1 MSNNT
6 TEQRSLEALD
16 SSTEDELSLK
26 DIVKKIQTG
35 KKLFFKHFKRIA
47 VFSVLGGLLGF
58 GYAFF
63 SKPLYTAKLSF
74 VMRSDATN
82 AAASG
87 LAGLSS
93 LLGSGT
99 SAASTSPLDRIIE
112 LIGSDQ
118 IVGKALLTEGS
129 VEGKRDLMINHFIR
143 IADLTTSWNKD
154 TSLATLKFNI
164 GDEYNKLNFAQRK
177 AIKAISAM
185 LAGPKGMLSKSFDK
199 KSGIMQMSVVYTH
212 EELSIQLNKA
222 IYNELI
228 HFYINESVAP
238 LASKVAILQTK
249 VDSIQGVLNYTQN
262 MSALKNDQGLGLL
275 LQQDKV
281 VQKRLGIKETMLTM
295 TYGESLKNL
304 EQLKYILATT
314 SPSFNIIDQPYA
326 PIKPV
331 EKSKIKFGLVGF
343 LLSGIFS
350 FIFIW
355 VKIWFKALLD

>member
-1 MSNNT
+1 MSNNI
-6 TEQRSLEALD
+6 TEQRPFNVSD
-16 SSTEDELSLK
+16 SITEDELTLK
-26 DIVKKIQTG
+26 DIVKKILTV
-35 KKLFFKHFKRIA
+35 KKLFVKHFKTI
-47 VFSVLGGLLGF
+47 VLFSVLGGLLGF
-58 GYAFF
+58 GYAFS

-74 VMRSDATN
+74 VMRSDATSS
-82 AAASG
+82 AASG

-143 IADLTTSWNKD
+143 IADLTTSWRKD

-228 HFYINESVAP
+228 HFYTNESVAP
-238 LASKVAILQTK
+238 LASKVVILQTK

-304 EQLKYILATT
+304 EQLKYILATIT
-314 SPSFNIIDQPYA
+314 PSFSIIDEAFTPIQPQQ
-326 PIKPV
+326 
-331 EKSKIKFGLVGF
+331 KSKLKFGYIGF
-343 LLSGIFS
+343 FFFGVFS
-350 FIFIW
+350 FLYFIA
-355 VKIWFKALLD
+355 KQWFNRMMD

>member
-1 MSNNT
+1 MSNNIKEERPLNT
-6 TEQRSLEALD
+6 MD

-26 DIVKKIQTG
+26 DIVKKIQSG
-35 KKLFFKHFKRIA
+35 KKLFIKHFKRIA
-47 VFSVLGGLLGF
+47 VFSVLGGLLGL
-58 GYAFF
+58 GYAFL
-63 SKPLYTAKLSF
+63 SKPSYTAKISF
-74 VMRSDATN
+74 VMRSDATS

-118 IVGKALLTEGS
+118 IVGKALLVEGS

-143 IADLTTSWNKD
+143 IANLTKSWRKD
-154 TSLATLKFNI
+154 TTLATVKFNI

-177 AIKAISAM
+177 AIKVISVM
-185 LAGPKGMLSKSFDK
+185 LSGPKGMLSKSFDK
-199 KSGIMQMSVVYTH
+199 KTGIMQMSVVYSH

-222 IYNELI
+222 IYNELV
-228 HFYINESVAP
+228 HFYTNESIAP

-281 VQKRLGIKETMLTM
+281 VQKRLGVKETMLTM
-295 TYGESLKNL
+295 MYGESLKNL
-304 EQLKYILATT
+304 EQLKTILATT
-314 SPSFNIIDQPYA
+314 SPSFSIIDEAFSPIQPQG
-326 PIKPV
+326 
-331 EKSKIKFGLVGF
+331 KSKFIFGFMGF
-343 LLSGIFS
+343 FFFGVFS
-350 FIFIW
+350 FIYFIARQ
-355 VKIWFKALLD
+355 WFDKMMD

>member
-1 MSNNT
+1 MLNNT
-6 TEQRSLEALD
+6 TEQRPLDVLD
-16 SSTEDELSLK
+16 SAMEDELSLK
-26 DIVKKIQTG
+26 DIVKKIQSG
-35 KKLFFKHFKRIA
+35 KKLFIKHFKKIA
-47 VFSVLGGLLGF
+47 VFSFLGGLLGL
-58 GYAFF
+58 GYAFL
-63 SKPLYTAKLSF
+63 SKPLYTAKISF
-74 VMRSDATN
+74 VMRSDATS

-99 SAASTSPLDRIIE
+99 SAASASPLDRIIE

-143 IADLTTSWNKD
+143 IADLTTSWSKD
-154 TSLATLKFNI
+154 TILSTMKFNI
-164 GDEYNKLNFAQRK
+164 GDDYYKLNFAQRK
-177 AIKAISAM
+177 AIKGISAM
-185 LAGPKGMLSKSFDK
+185 LAGPKGMLSKSFDR
-199 KSGIMQMSVVYTH
+199 KSGIIQMSVVYTH

-222 IYNELI
+222 IYNELV
-228 HFYINESVAP
+228 HFYTNESIAP
-238 LASKVAILQTK
+238 LASKVAILQNK

-314 SPSFNIIDQPYA
+314 SPSFSIIDEVFSPIQPQGR
-326 PIKPV
+326 
-331 EKSKIKFGLVGF
+331 SKIIFGFMGF
-343 LLSGIFS
+343 FILSA
-350 FIFIW
+350 FIFLYFIA
-355 VKIWFKALLD
+355 KKWFDRMMD